1 MSNRRSEVRYD
12 IVGALWGQLEL
23 HDEARLRNVSVTGAL
38 LESPVAAAVDS
49 TQVVQLSVDGQPVAV
64 EGRVRH
70 VTPLRGERGFTK
82 FLIGVEFVSLPTSV
96 LQSIEH
102 FSGIIPAVE

>member
-23 HDEARLRNVSVTGAL
+23 HDEARLRNVSVAGAL
-38 LESPVAAAVDS
+38 LESPIAAALDS
-49 TQVVQLSVDGQPVAV
+49 TQTVQLSVDGQHVAV

-70 VTPLRGERGFTK
+70 VTPIHAERGFTK